1 MNQKEKITIG
11 IMGLANELNARYGN
25 IIPKEKV
32 EEAIERFS
40 DSEED
45 YSIIMSKVSQL
56 AMDYVVNYQK
66 NQILTN
72 DLPKKEERDNQ
83 TFAGIRNAYQKFQ
96 QLLASNETKVYL
108 AGGVVPYLLLNQD
121 SNRLHDDM
129 DTIARMEDMMKLRFL
144 AQQAG
149 WYHPSW
155 DSLNVTQ
162 DGQDYGFEIKIDGVP
177 VGIYPFTYEDGL
189 LTQYSYDPYN
199 TACKIKEM
207 PLHELSDYV
216 TTYPSKDGKVYDMMS
231 LEYIKKSK
239 EKVNRQKDIQD
250 IMKIEETG
258 LLRKEVE
265 ERIFPPREVQN
276 QFAQPSETKEMGN
289 ATIVT
294 LFSALML
301 GSIILLGTIL
311 FFIKV

>member
-129 DTIARMEDMMKLRFL
+129 DTIDRMEDMMKLRFL

-311 FFIKV
+311 FFY

>member
-1 MNQKEKITIG
+1 MDKKEQITTN
-11 IMGLANELNARYGN
+11 IMQLAETLNARYGN

-32 EEAIERFS
+32 GEAIERFS
-40 DSEED
+40 GSEED
-45 YSIIMSKVSQL
+45 YDIIMSKVSQL
-56 AMDYVVNYQK
+56 AMNYVVNYQK
-66 NQILTN
+66 NQVLTN
-72 DLPKKEERDNQ
+72 DLPKEDGRDSQ
-83 TFAGIRNAYQKFQ
+83 TFAGIRNVYQKVQ

-129 DTIARMEDMMKLRFL
+129 DTVARMEDMPKLRLLF
-144 AQQAG
+144 QQAG
-149 WYHPSW
+149 WYDPSW
-155 DSLNVTQ
+155 DSLNIAQ
-162 DGQDYGFEIKIDGVP
+162 DGQDYGFEVKIDGVP

-189 LTQYSYDPYN
+189 LTQYTYDPYN

-250 IMKIEETG
+250 VVKIEETG

-265 ERIFPPREVQN
+265 DRIFPPREIQN
-276 QFAQPSETKEMGN
+276 KKAQSLNTEKTMGN
-289 ATIVT
+289 ATIPA
-294 LFSALML
+294 LLSAMVV
-301 GSIILLGTIL
+301 GSFILLGTVL
-311 FFIKV
+311 FFF

>member
-311 FFIKV
+311 FFY

>member
-11 IMGLANELNARYGN
+11 ITGLANELNARYGN
-25 IIPKEKV
+25 IIPEEKV

-83 TFAGIRNAYQKFQ
+83 TFAGIRNAYRQFQ

-294 LFSALML
+294 LFSALIL

-311 FFIKV
+311 FFY